1 MLPSG
6 TFITAKAA
14 AADISTA
21 VDLSWVDM
29 NGLAVVPAV
38 NDRIVLYSMSI
49 GNSTAVANLVTVF
62 QDTDAGNDLD
72 ATEILEQVH
81 FGAAIGSTH
90 ISYDVPVPTAL
101 INTAG
106 TNDLHIIAAAAAAVS
121 YIIRARI
128 IRRTS

>member
-21 VDLSWVDM
+21 VDLTWVDM
-29 NGLAVVPAV
+29 NGLAVVPAAT
-38 NDRIVLYSMSI
+38 DRIVIYGMSL
-49 GNSTAVANLVTVF
+49 NNTTANANLVTVF
-62 QDTDAGNDLD
+62 QDNDAGNDLD
-72 ATEILEQVH
+72 AGEILEQVQ
-81 FGAAIGSTH
+81 FAAAIDH
-90 ISYDVPVPTAL
+90 RVINYFEPVPTQK
-101 INTAG
+101 INAAG
-106 TNDLHIIAAAAAAVS
+106 TNDLHIIASTVNAVG

>member
-14 AADISTA
+14 AANLSTA

-49 GNSTAVANLVTVF
+49 GNSTAAANLVTVF
-62 QDTDAGNDLD
+62 QDQDAGNDLD
-72 ATEILEQVH
+72 AAEILEQVH
-81 FGAAIGSTH
+81 FAAAIGSVH
-90 ISYDVPVPTAL
+90 ISYDVPVPTRL

-106 TNDLHIIAAAAAAVS
+106 TNDLHIIATAAAAVS